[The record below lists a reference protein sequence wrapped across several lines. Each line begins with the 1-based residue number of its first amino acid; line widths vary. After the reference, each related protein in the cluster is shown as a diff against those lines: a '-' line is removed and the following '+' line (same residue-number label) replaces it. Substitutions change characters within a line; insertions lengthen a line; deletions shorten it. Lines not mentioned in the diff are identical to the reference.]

1 MRPRAEERW
10 NVSPDPSALCGTTG
24 EHTVSTNE
32 PISIQ
37 EALIY
42 IMVIVSASDASM
54 TDKELAA
61 MGDMIKMLPVFQEYD
76 TNKII
81 PAAQRCSDILQEE
94 NGLSLVL
101 ELVGDVL
108 PEKLYDTA
116 YALAVEVAAAD
127 LHVEAEEL
135 RLLQLLRDRFG
146 LDKLT
151 VAAIERGAIARH
163 RTV

>member
-1 MRPRAEERW
+1 M
-10 NVSPDPSALCGTTG
+10 
-24 EHTVSTNE
+24 NE

-42 IMVIVSASDASM
+42 MMVIVSASDNQM
-54 TDKELAA
+54 TDKELATI
-61 MGDMIKMLPVFQEYD
+61 GDMIKMLPVFEDYD

-81 PAAQRCSDILQEE
+81 PAAQRCGDILQEE
-94 NGLSLVL
+94 NGLFLVL

-108 PEKLYDTA
+108 PPKLYDTA

-127 LHVEAEEL
+127 LHVEQEEL
-135 RLLQLLRDRFG
+135 RILQLLRDRFS

-151 VAAIERGAIARH
+151 VAAIERAAIARY
-163 RTV
+163 RTQ

>member
-1 MRPRAEERW
+1 M
-10 NVSPDPSALCGTTG
+10 SM
-24 EHTVSTNE
+24 NE

-42 IMVIVSASDASM
+42 MMVIVSASDNQM
-54 TDKELAA
+54 TDKELATI
-61 MGDMIKMLPVFQEYD
+61 GDMIKMLPVFEDYD

-81 PAAQRCSDILQEE
+81 PAAQRCGDILQEE
-94 NGLSLVL
+94 NGLFLVL

-108 PEKLYDTA
+108 PPKLYDTA

-127 LHVEAEEL
+127 LHVEQEEL
-135 RLLQLLRDRFG
+135 RILQLLRDRFS

-151 VAAIERGAIARH
+151 VAAIERAAIARY
-163 RTV
+163 RTQ

>member
-1 MRPRAEERW
+1 M
-10 NVSPDPSALCGTTG
+10 SS
-24 EHTVSTNE
+24 NE
-32 PISIQ
+32 PISVQ

-42 IMVIVSASDASM
+42 VMVIVSASDNAM
-54 TDKELAA
+54 TDKELATI
-61 MGDMIKMLPVFQEYD
+61 GDMIKMLPVFETY
-76 TNKII
+76 NENRII
-81 PAAQRCSDILQEE
+81 PAAQRCGDILQEE

-108 PEKLYDTA
+108 PAKLYDTA

-127 LHVEAEEL
+127 LHVEQEEL
-135 RLLQLLRDRFG
+135 RVLQMLRDRFS

-163 RTV
+163 RKV

>member
-1 MRPRAEERW
+1 M
-10 NVSPDPSALCGTTG
+10 
-24 EHTVSTNE
+24 NE

-42 IMVIVSASDASM
+42 VMVIVSASDNKM
-54 TDKELAA
+54 TDNELATI
-61 MGDMIKMLPVFQEYD
+61 GDMIKMLPVFQGYD
-76 TNKII
+76 GNRII
-81 PAAQRCSDILQEE
+81 PAAQRCGDILQED
-94 NGLSLVL
+94 NGLQLVL

-108 PEKLYDTA
+108 PHKLYDTA

-127 LHVEAEEL
+127 LHVEQEEL
-135 RLLQLLRDRFG
+135 RILQLLRDRFK

>member
-1 MRPRAEERW
+1 M
-10 NVSPDPSALCGTTG
+10 SGQD
-24 EHTVSTNE
+24 
-32 PISIQ
+32 PISIE

-42 IMVIVSASDASM
+42 VMVLVSASDNSM
-54 TDKELAA
+54 TDSELAT
-61 MGDMIKMLPVFQEYD
+61 MGDLIKTLPVFND
-76 TNKII
+76 FNPNNII
-81 PAAQRCSDILQEE
+81 PAAQRCGDILQED

-101 ELVGDVL
+101 ELVGDIL
-108 PEKLYDTA
+108 PHKLYDTA

-127 LHVEAEEL
+127 LHVEKEEL
-135 RLLQLLRDRFG
+135 RILQLLRDRFG

>member
-1 MRPRAEERW
+1 M
-10 NVSPDPSALCGTTG
+10 SK
-24 EHTVSTNE
+24 NE

-42 IMVIVSASDASM
+42 IMVIVSASDNSM
-54 TDKELAA
+54 TDNELATI
-61 MGDMIKMLPVFQEYD
+61 GDMIKMLPVFKDYD
-76 TNKII
+76 GNRII
-81 PAAQRCSDILQEE
+81 PAAQRCGDILQED

-108 PEKLYDTA
+108 PAKLYDTA

-127 LHVEAEEL
+127 LEVHKEEL
-135 RLLQLLRDRFG
+135 RVLQLLRDRFR

-163 RTV
+163 KTV

>member
-1 MRPRAEERW
+1 M
-10 NVSPDPSALCGTTG
+10 
-24 EHTVSTNE
+24 NE
-32 PISIQ
+32 PITVQ

-54 TDKELAA
+54 TDNELATI
-61 MGDMIKMLPVFQEYD
+61 GDMIKMLPVFDGYD
-76 TNKII
+76 DNRII
-81 PAAQRCSDILQEE
+81 PAAQRCSDILQED
-94 NGLSLVL
+94 NGLQLVL

-108 PEKLYDTA
+108 PPKLYDTA

-127 LHVEAEEL
+127 LHVEKEEL
-135 RLLQLLRDRFG
+135 RILQLLRDRFG

>member
-1 MRPRAEERW
+1 M
-10 NVSPDPSALCGTTG
+10 SM
-24 EHTVSTNE
+24 NE
-32 PISIQ
+32 PISVQ

-42 IMVIVSASDASM
+42 MMVIVSASDNQM
-54 TDKELAA
+54 TDKELATI
-61 MGDMIKMLPVFQEYD
+61 GDMIKMLPVFQDYD

-81 PAAQRCSDILQEE
+81 PAAQRCGDILQED
-94 NGLSLVL
+94 NGLFLVL

-108 PEKLYDTA
+108 PPKLYDTA

-127 LHVEAEEL
+127 LHVEQEEL
-135 RLLQLLRDRFG
+135 RILQLLRDRFG

-163 RTV
+163 RTP